1 MATHN
6 PLRFGYMLRK
16 TPNHIKGCNLITH
29 MDPVDRILLR
39 SSPIENIGPEMG
51 MMVGRALAMDF
62 KRIVVAKDLM
72 KSSSMMKEAL
82 MSGILSA
89 GSDVIDIGVT
99 TAPATA
105 MAASLGDC
113 AVYVTE
119 YLGYGMTSGYILI
132 NQDGSQFR
140 IDQLRRLDRVFLD
153 PPALPGAGEL
163 GRVRRHDLITEEYN
177 SKLKNVVPK
186 NPGCSVILDCGCGPV
201 ADSAPQILN
210 AVGAEVLTLNA
221 QNDREYRA
229 DEPDEDGLNT
239 TDVKNLVHSNPGCI
253 GIAMN
258 RIGTMMTV
266 IDEKG
271 MEVTPQETFAIIVQK
286 LKPESIAV
294 PINTTLTIT
303 DSFKDLWDDAESRI
317 VLTDIDAG
325 SVCNAV
331 ASGADMGFFEGG
343 IIFGDVSMMPDG
355 IHAAAII
362 SEIAGNES
370 INTLTKNLTSC
381 YSDSSSRTCQCTA
394 DSFIRVLETCLKN
407 VDGTLH
413 TATDTWRVD
422 MDDGWFLIAIDR
434 GEELSIDIS
443 AESRDRAYLIGLM
456 EIAEDLVEECTRGQ

>member
-1 MATHN
+1 
-6 PLRFGYMLRK
+6 
-16 TPNHIKGCNLITH
+16 

-51 MMVGRALAMDF
+51 MMIGRALAMDF

-72 KSSSMMKEAL
+72 KSSSMMKAAV

-89 GSDVIDIGVT
+89 GSDVIDVGVT

-119 YLGYGMTSGYILI
+119 YLGYGMTSGCILI
-132 NQDGSQFR
+132 NKDGSQFKM
-140 IDQLRRLDRVFLD
+140 DQIRRLDRVFMN
-153 PPALPGAGEL
+153 PALPEAEGI
-163 GRVRRHDLITEEYN
+163 GRVVRHDLITEEYN
-177 SKLKNVVPK
+177 SKLKKVVPK

-210 AVGAEVLTLNA
+210 AVGAEVMTLNA

-229 DEPDEDGLNT
+229 DEPDKDGLNT
-239 TDVKNLVHSNPGCI
+239 TDVKNLVQSNPGCI

-258 RIGTMMTV
+258 RIGTMMAV

-271 MEVTPQETFAIIVQK
+271 EEVTPQEIFAIIVQK

-294 PINTTLTIT
+294 PMDTTLTII
-303 DSFKDLWDDAESRI
+303 DSFRKLWDDSESRI

-370 INTLTKNLTSC
+370 VNTLTKNLTSC
-381 YSDSSSRTCQCTA
+381 YSDSASRTLQCPA
-394 DSFIRVLETCLKN
+394 DSFIRMLESCLKN
-407 VDGTLH
+407 IDGTLH
-413 TATDTWRVD
+413 TATDSWRVD
-422 MDDGWFLIAIDR
+422 MDDGWFLIRIDR
-434 GEELSIDIS
+434 DEELTIDIS
-443 AESRDRAYLIGLM
+443 AESRDKAYLIGLM
-456 EIAEDLVEECTRGQ
+456 EISGDLIDECTRGQ